1 MLFDPFL
8 FSAAA
13 TATVGSVQ
21 LTNGVLL
28 GTESTGSS
36 NPPFSFL
43 STAYQNLLNIG
54 LLSTRN
60 VAMTNSDLSPGAQ
73 YEFQVWTN
81 DLQLAEN
88 TVGVNDGAGH
98 SVNLTTGTGSY
109 LGQFVT
115 GTFTAD
121 ATTQAIGFTDVG
133 LRFDIPVNAFQ
144 LRLLSSPVP
153 EPSSFF
159 LTALAALSLIG
170 IRRRL
175 SSQAAPARK
184 RSMSS
189 NQRAG
194 FPESPGNI

>member
-1 MLFDPFL
+1 M

-60 VAMTNSDLSPGAQ
+60 VAMTISDLSPGAQ

-81 DLQLAEN
+81 DIQLAEN
-88 TVGVNDGAGH
+88 IVGVNDGAGH
-98 SVNLTTGTGSY
+98 SVNLTTGTTSSI
-109 LGQFVT
+109 GQFVT

-121 ATTQAIGFTDVG
+121 ATTQAIEFTDVG

-175 SSQAAPARK
+175 SSQAAPARQ
-184 RSMSS
+184 RSISS